1 MIPSFKRRREY
12 RFTSK
17 SRSSKGIMS
26 TVCAVLSAAGLAAVL
41 TGVIKNGGQAGDR
54 MGAAGFVAFVFCF
67 AGIAL
72 GILALMEKDK
82 FEFFPRLGFALSVLC
97 AIAWSFVLYAGLLA
111 GL

>member
-1 MIPSFKRRREY
+1 MSLQFKRRREY

-26 TVCAVLSAAGLAAVL
+26 TVCATISAVGFAAVL
-41 TGVIKNGGQAGDR
+41 MKVIKNGGQAGER

>member
-1 MIPSFKRRREY
+1 MSTGFWKRREY

-17 SRSSKGIMS
+17 SRSFKGIMS
-26 TVCAVLSAAGLAAVL
+26 TVCASLSAAGFAAVL
-41 TGVIKNGGQAGDR
+41 TKVIKNGGQAGER

-72 GILALMEKDK
+72 GILALLEKDK
-82 FEFFPRLGFALSVLC
+82 FEFFPRLGFALSILC

>member
-1 MIPSFKRRREY
+1 MISQFGKRREY

-17 SRSSKGIMS
+17 SRSPKGIMS
-26 TVCAVLSAAGLAAVL
+26 TVCAGISVAGLVAVL
-41 TGVIKNGGQAGDR
+41 AKVIKNGGQAGER

-67 AGIAL
+67 AGLAL

-82 FEFFPRLGFALSVLC
+82 FEFFPRLGFILSVLS
-97 AIAWSFVLYAGLLA
+97 AVAWSFVLYAGLLA

>member
-1 MIPSFKRRREY
+1 
-12 RFTSK
+12 
-17 SRSSKGIMS
+17 
-26 TVCAVLSAAGLAAVL
+26 
-41 TGVIKNGGQAGDR
+41 

-72 GILALMEKDK
+72 GILALLEKDK
-82 FEFFPRLGFALSVLC
+82 FEFFPRLGFALSILC

>member
-1 MIPSFKRRREY
+1 
-12 RFTSK
+12 
-17 SRSSKGIMS
+17 MS
-26 TVCAVLSAAGLAAVL
+26 TVCALISTAGFAAVL
-41 TGVIKNGGQAGDR
+41 TRVVKNGGQAGER

-72 GILALMEKDK
+72 GILALLEKDK

>member
-1 MIPSFKRRREY
+1 
-12 RFTSK
+12 
-17 SRSSKGIMS
+17 MS
-26 TVCAVLSAAGLAAVL
+26 TVCALISAAGFGAVL
-41 TGVIKNGGQAGDR
+41 MKVIKNGGQAGER